1 MSTKGFLLLMVT
13 VVVIGGAIGGAFS
26 GGLALGRS
34 QNDDADHAT
43 ALLQRFGGGQASPG
57 GATSGGFAGGGF
69 AGGGAPGGATSNGQG
84 TSSAGETETGQTAPP
99 GFGGRGGGFGGLGGA
114 GGGFSPNILDG
125 TVGAVDGNI
134 LTITTDAGETLVT
147 LGDDSTI
154 QNFATGAA
162 EDLSNGDPV
171 MVIGTGDPVDAALV
185 IVNPPD
191 GGGLFGGGGFG
202 GRGGF
207 GGGATSR
214 VILIGTIGSVD
225 GNAFTVVTETGE
237 TQAVLGDGST
247 IQVYEIVAASDLS
260 TGDRVRV
267 IVSGDI
273 ESGEPVEAVSVIVNP
288 PEGGGIFG
296 GRGAGGGGF
305 GGRPRGQ

>member
-1 MSTKGFLLLMVT
+1 M
-13 VVVIGGAIGGAFS
+13 
-26 GGLALGRS
+26 
-34 QNDDADHAT
+34 
-43 ALLQRFGGGQASPG
+43 
-57 GATSGGFAGGGF
+57 
-69 AGGGAPGGATSNGQG
+69 
-84 TSSAGETETGQTAPP
+84 
-99 GFGGRGGGFGGLGGA
+99 
-114 GGGFSPNILDG
+114 
-125 TVGAVDGNI
+125 
-134 LTITTDAGETLVT
+134 
-147 LGDDSTI
+147 
-154 QNFATGAA
+154 
-162 EDLSNGDPV
+162 
-171 MVIGTGDPVDAALV
+171 
-185 IVNPPD
+185 NPPD

-225 GNAFTVVTETGE
+225 GNVFTVITETGE

-247 IQVYEIVAASDLS
+247 IQVYETVAAGDLS

-267 IVSGDI
+267 IVAGDI
-273 ESGEPVEAVSVIVNP
+273 ESGEPVEAASIIVNP